1 MRWFRRVL
9 QLGLLLAVL
18 IAGWR
23 FAADNGTPV
32 QVHYLFGQSGEV
44 ALWQALLAAF
54 ALGALAV
61 GAFALLGSLRHGL
74 VQRRYRKL
82 VGGLESELHQLR
94 NLPLAPDPEVPGGPR
109 AAQRAATP
117 GGDRGRET

>member
-1 MRWFRRVL
+1 MRWLRRIL

-32 QVHYLFGQSGEV
+32 QVNYLFGQSGEL

-54 ALGALAV
+54 AVGALGA
-61 GAFALLGSLRHGL
+61 GAFAVLGAMRHGL

-94 NLPLAPDPEVPGGPR
+94 NLPLAPDPEVPVGSPVAR
-109 AAQRAATP
+109 RTAP
-117 GGDRGRET
+117 GGERGREA